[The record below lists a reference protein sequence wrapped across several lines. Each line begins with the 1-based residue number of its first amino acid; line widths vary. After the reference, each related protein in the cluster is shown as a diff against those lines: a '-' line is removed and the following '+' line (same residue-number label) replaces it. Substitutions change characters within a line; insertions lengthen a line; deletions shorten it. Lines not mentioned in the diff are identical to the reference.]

1 MLSESAG
8 GALTTARNTETHFAA
23 RLYNIF
29 NIVLLLHKLPGPLLT
44 TAVNRH
50 ISSRLLGSPLLRHT
64 AASPASPATSC
75 PEGWTHCFFC
85 LSTLSCVYTDRQRH
99 FSRGTVPSHSPR
111 MFFFILIC
119 ILSGFI
125 FMMSA
130 VRPWSFILPFSRY
143 QPPLLLLM
151 FGGLNFLW
159 TPARFLLPC
168 TTTGKSSLDSKW
180 RIKKAKPNKKTLL
193 NESLIKEYD
202 FLSAWVCHWVKEG
215 RTVSEKQIHG
225 MHVWMCLHVTDMRAH
240 THLYWHLHFSRKTI
254 KALICRQGYLEMF
267 RHPSSYVALNN
278 KNKQKLNSIVYS
290 VVYPLKNWL
299 LSMKGFLWKPI
310 TAEAGCYDITPI
322 KRVKSKQL

>member
-50 ISSRLLGSPLLRHT
+50 ISSRLLRSPLLRHT

-75 PEGWTHCFFC
+75 PEGWTRCFFC
-85 LSTLSCVYTDRQRH
+85 LSTLSCVYTDSRH
-99 FSRGTVPSHSPR
+99 FSRGTVSSHSPR

-130 VRPWSFILPFSRY
+130 ERPWSFVLPFSRY
-143 QPPLLLLM
+143 QPPLLLLT

-180 RIKKAKPNKKTLL
+180 RIKKAKPNKKNPSKWITDKGIWFSKCLSVSLSERRKNSVRKTDSWDACL
-193 NESLIKEYD
+193 NVS
-202 FLSAWVCHWVKEG
+202 SCHWHAG
-215 RTVSEKQIHG
+215 
-225 MHVWMCLHVTDMRAH
+225 AH
-240 THLYWHLHFSRKTI
+240 SPLL
-254 KALICRQGYLEMF
+254 A
-267 RHPSSYVALNN
+267 PS
-278 KNKQKLNSIVYS
+278 
-290 VVYPLKNWL
+290 
-299 LSMKGFLWKPI
+299 F
-310 TAEAGCYDITPI
+310 
-322 KRVKSKQL
+322 